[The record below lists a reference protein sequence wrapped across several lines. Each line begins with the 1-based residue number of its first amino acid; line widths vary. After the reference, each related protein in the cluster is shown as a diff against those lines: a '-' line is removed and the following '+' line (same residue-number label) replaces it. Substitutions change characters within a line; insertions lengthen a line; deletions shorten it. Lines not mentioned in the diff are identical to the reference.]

1 MLILSNLLQTIWDR
15 NFGKPKDPV
24 LGLTVGFLSVLA
36 FSFGTV
42 AVWSNPDRK
51 KDAPQ
56 PSFLLAMGWAFSFV
70 EAVLIA
76 GLISAVGVELVA
88 SFVW

>member
-1 MLILSNLLQTIWDR
+1 M
-15 NFGKPKDPV
+15 F
-24 LGLTVGFLSVLA
+24 LTAGFFSVVA
-36 FSFGTV
+36 FSIGTV

-51 KDAPQ
+51 GDAAQ

-76 GLISAVGVELVA
+76 GLISAVGVELII
-88 SFVW
+88 SFV